1 MNGYHIAS
9 YIPGV
14 TQKTTSTIKTTL
26 ISTREVIMAN
36 DKPLQMP
43 LNKYLTSGQRL
54 STPAQHQTLRGEH
67 ETTEDLAS

>member
-14 TQKTTSTIKTTL
+14 TQKTTPTIKTTL
-26 ISTREVIMAN
+26 ISSREVIMAN

-43 LNKYLTSGQRL
+43 LNKYLLLGK
-54 STPAQHQTLRGEH
+54 
-67 ETTEDLAS
+67 D

>member
-26 ISTREVIMAN
+26 ISSREVIMAN

-43 LNKYLTSGQRL
+43 LNKYLLLGK
-54 STPAQHQTLRGEH
+54 
-67 ETTEDLAS
+67 D